1 MFGPLGFWT
10 MAPLRCAAPWRNPRK
25 ERDHILPSGNLEYRV
40 CDNVDLGLVL
50 ADFVNFYHVR

>member
-1 MFGPLGFWT
+1 MFCWT
-10 MAPLRCAAPWRNPRK
+10 TL
-25 ERDHILPSGNLEYRV
+25 YRV